1 MKHRRRKPLRRPPNL
16 LPGNAG
22 VGSRSHDHIR
32 MHARLPRT
40 CPQRRAT
47 AGKSIGWHKGYVT
60 GSRPDLR
67 VPVRQVHLTNGTDV
81 TLYDTSGPYTDPT
94 VDTDVRRGLAPLREN
109 WIIGRGDTE
118 EYAGRP
124 VRPED
129 DGLKHTSP
137 RGGLRNLDAVFPGRP
152 RQPRRGR
159 DGAARSPSSR
169 TPGAARSRP
178 EMEYVAHPRERRPRG
193 RPRGDRRGPRGAA
206 GQRQPPG
213 DRADDHRQAVPGEG
227 QRQHR
232 QLRGHLLHRGGGGE
246 DDLGDPLGR
255 RHGHGPLHRPQHPHH
270 PRVGAAQLPRPDR
283 HRAALPGAGEGRRPG
298 RGADLGDL
306 QGHRHRAGRAGR
318 RLHDGARRR
327 AAAVRAAH
335 RPPQDR
341 HRLARRLDH
350 GRLVPGA
357 PQGEL
362 PLRALRGALRDP
374 RRLRRHV
381 LARRRPAPR
390 LDRGRQRRGAVRRVA
405 DARRA
410 QHRSPSGTT
419 SRR

>member
-1 MKHRRRKPLRRPPNL
+1 MTIQ
-16 LPGNAG
+16 
-22 VGSRSHDHIR
+22 D
-32 MHARLPRT
+32 ARTPASN
-40 CPQRRAT
+40 QNRRA
-47 AGKSIGWHKGYVT
+47 AGKPQIGWHKGYVE

-67 VPVRQVHLTNGTDV
+67 VPVRQVHLTNGKDV
-81 TLYDTSGPYTDPT
+81 TLYDTSGPYTDPH

-129 DGLKHTSP
+129 DGIKHTSP

-159 DGAARSPSSR
+159 DGAGGDPARVRPPR
-169 TPGAARSRP
+169 RDHPGDGVRR
-178 EMEYVAHPRERRPRG
+178 HPRERLARG
-193 RPRGDRRGPRGAA
+193 RPRGDRGGPRGAA
-206 GQRQPPG
+206 RQRQPPG

-283 HRAALPGAGEGRRPG
+283 HRAALPGAGEGRRQG

-306 QGHRHRAGRAGR
+306 QGHGHRAGRAGR
-318 RLHDGARRR
+318 RLHDGARGR
-327 AAAVRAAH
+327 AAARTC
-335 RPPQDR
+335 R
-341 HRLARRLDH
+341 
-350 GRLVPGA
+350 
-357 PQGEL
+357 
-362 PLRALRGALRDP
+362 
-374 RRLRRHV
+374 
-381 LARRRPAPR
+381 
-390 LDRGRQRRGAVRRVA
+390 
-405 DARRA
+405 
-410 QHRSPSGTT
+410 
-419 SRR
+419 